1 VHRDYLGDFDGGSS
15 FSLQSFPIN
24 PAQKLTFPWLSK
36 MASLFETYHFHK
48 LAFVFESEQPT
59 AQSGQVMLAIDY
71 DATDAAP
78 ASKYEMLNFKGA
90 RAVSVWSP
98 LSIEMDPRSL
108 GSSGGERYTRNGAL
122 PSNSDIKT
130 YDVGNLLLAF
140 NGLSESVTVG
150 SLFVEYDV
158 ELITPQ
164 FDLESALFAE
174 SLKLTSSA
182 GGVTTPFN
190 TLTQKGGLP
199 VTVTPQGL
207 LTFSE
212 VGQYM
217 MALQLTGTTV
227 IEPTWTGGS
236 ITPFQLNTNTNS
248 AATKYTAVYN
258 VVVPQ
263 GGGTVDLDT
272 SGSAD
277 LSAVQL
283 RMGPFLNLFPE

>member
-1 VHRDYLGDFDGGSS
+1 
-15 FSLQSFPIN
+15 
-24 PAQKLTFPWLSK
+24 

-59 AQSGQVMLAIDY
+59 DQSGQVMLAIDY
-71 DATDAAP
+71 DASDEAP

-98 LSIEMDPRSL
+98 LAIEMDHKSL
-108 GSSGGERYTRNGAL
+108 GSSGGERYTRLGDL

-130 YDVGNLLLAF
+130 YDIGNLLLAF
-140 NGLSESVTVG
+140 NGLSGSVTAG
-150 SLFVEYDV
+150 ALFVEYDV

-164 FDLESALFAE
+164 FDLEAQLFAD
-174 SLKLTSSA
+174 SLKLTS
-182 GGVTTPFN
+182 TTTDKTLPFDN
-190 TLTQKGGLP
+190 LIQKGGLP
-199 VTVTPQGL
+199 ATVSIGGLVTFT
-207 LTFSE
+207 E

-217 MALQLTGTTV
+217 MAVQIAGTTV
-227 IEPTWTGGS
+227 IEPDWSAGS

-248 AATKYTAVYN
+248 AATKYTGVYN

-263 GGGTVDLDT
+263 GGGTIDLDA
-272 SGSAD
+272 SGSGN

-283 RMGPFLNLFPE
+283 RMGPFLNEFP